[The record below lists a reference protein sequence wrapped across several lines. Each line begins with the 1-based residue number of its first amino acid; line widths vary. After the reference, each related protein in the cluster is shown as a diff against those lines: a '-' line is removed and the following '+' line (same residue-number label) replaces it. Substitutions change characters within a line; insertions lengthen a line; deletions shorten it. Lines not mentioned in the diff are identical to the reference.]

1 MRPEVVASTAGRWR
15 GSDAMADRGA
25 GSPAASGRHE
35 VRRHGLDRAGSTSP
49 PLWAVSRRRMKR
61 RRRDHCPRMPCARA
75 ARVLRVGIR
84 IPRRPASGDRI
95 AAEGFPAAAAGVS
108 WQGNAR
114 PPHHPVDGD
123 RRPVAEED
131 EPDLRS
137 RTIATAADAQPPR
150 RASDIRNGSA
160 GSRRVVTLISRG
172 ADHSVGYSV
181 VIACSTSIRAALR
194 AGNTAASTPISPD
207 STTKITNC
215 SVGTDSTAM
224 P

>member
-1 MRPEVVASTAGRWR
+1 MPWPIAGPVARR
-15 GSDAMADRGA
+15 HRAD
-25 GSPAASGRHE
+25 HE
-35 VRRHGLDRAGSTSP
+35 VRRHVVDRAGSTSP
-49 PLWAVSRRRMKR
+49 PLWAVSRRRIKR
-61 RRRDHCPRMPCARA
+61 RRRGHFPNRPCARA

-84 IPRRPASGDRI
+84 IPRRAASGDRI
-95 AAEGFPAAAAGVS
+95 AGEGISGSRCGVS
-108 WQGNAR
+108 WQVNAR
-114 PPHHPVDGD
+114 PPHHRDAGG
-123 RRPVAEED
+123 RRPAAEED

-137 RTIATAADAQPPR
+137 RTIATAADTRPPR
-150 RASDIRNGSA
+150 RASDIRNGSP

-172 ADHSVGYSV
+172 AAHSGGYSV
-181 VIACSTSIRAALR
+181 VIACSTFIRAALR